1 MNRVIVENG
10 RYTVDS
16 LYQWDKN
23 QELEIRGLSLPSIPE
38 IHFTNE
44 AMDKSIPR
52 QATMDDAGI
61 ITVMIPNSLL
71 QKPYTIKAYV
81 CIYEGDTFK
90 SLCAVS
96 IPVKARKKPSDYTI
110 ENDEEIYSFNAL
122 EHLVNTVIA
131 DFAVV
136 EAKYNEVNAKYEETT
151 TKYVEAVEKVNESN
165 AKLETATANAEQSK
179 KDYNSAAKAYAASS
193 DMVNQFLE
201 DSEDILT
208 TLKTKANKSTVV
220 AATLSASGWS
230 GNTYSFENAYPVAA
244 YDIEIA
250 LNGTATDIQAEAF
263 NSAQLVGSV
272 TSNIVTAFGEIPTV
286 DIPIIIK
293 AVAK

>member
-1 MNRVIVENG
+1 MNSVIVENG

-52 QATMDDAGI
+52 QATMNDAGI

-90 SLCAVS
+90 SLYAVN
-96 IPVKARKKPSDYTI
+96 IPVKARKQPIDYTI
-110 ENDEEIYSFNAL
+110 ENDEEIYSFNRL
-122 EHLVNTVIA
+122 ENLLNNTVTNL
-131 DFAVV
+131 VEEYTKV
-136 EAKYNEVNAKYEETT
+136 EARYNEVNAKYEETDK
-151 TKYVEAVEKVNESN
+151 KYTDAVIS
-165 AKLETATANAEQSK
+165 LETASAKAEESK
-179 KDYNSAAKAYAASS
+179 KNYDDAAKAYADASKILENSS
-193 DMVNQFLE
+193 DILE
-201 DSEDILT
+201 
-208 TLKTKANKSTVV
+208 TLNTKANKSTVV
-220 AATLSASGWS
+220 TATLSASGWI
-230 GNTYSFENAYPVAA
+230 GNTYSFESAYPSSA
-244 YDIEIA
+244 YDIEIS
-250 LNGTATDIQAEAF
+250 LNSTATAVQAETF
-263 NSAQLVGSV
+263 NSAQIVGSATTNV
-272 TSNIVTAFGEIPTV
+272 VTAFGEVPTV